1 MSRGMSDGTEAEAAD
16 SMRDGN
22 GPAGGGSRKPMWA
35 TDTGARALDTRRA
48 LVALIRGP
56 YLSGRSHPQLWRSV
70 LGDETAL
77 RARLSDMFLELVVDT
92 DSRLAFVRNAE
103 VPDAQIPAV
112 VRTHT
117 LTFLDT
123 ALLLHLRHELLRVDR
138 SERVI
143 VGADESREALRV
155 YGNAYGLDEVGFA
168 KRFNAS
174 WTKMRTYGLL
184 ADTATEGRLEISP
197 VLRLIFGPEEIRA
210 VSDEFERRLAEAG
223 TDSAQGGGGLEEEPE
238 AVEDDG

>member
-1 MSRGMSDGTEAEAAD
+1 MNEGTGAHAME
-16 SMRDGN
+16 SMTAGN
-22 GPAGGGSRKPMWA
+22 GAVEGEARRPLWA
-35 TDTGARALDTRRA
+35 TDSGVLALDTRRA
-48 LVALIRGP
+48 LVALIKGP
-56 YLSGRSHPQLWRSV
+56 YVSGRSHPQLWRSV

-103 VPDAQIPAV
+103 VPDEQVPAV

-143 VGADESREALRV
+143 VGVDESRDALRV
-155 YGNAYGLDEVGFA
+155 YGSAYGLDEVGFA

-174 WTKMRTYGLL
+174 WTKMHRYGLL
-184 ADTATEGRLEISP
+184 ADTATEDRFEISP
-197 VLRLIFGPEEIRA
+197 VLRLIFGPDEIRS
-210 VSDEFERRLAEAG
+210 VREEYERRLAEVG
-223 TDSAQGGGGLEEEPE
+223 TNAAHAREDPTEVTDAM
-238 AVEDDG
+238 EDDE